1 MLILGISRS
10 AFVAVHTC
18 LSVVAI
24 IAGFFVVFAFL
35 NGKRSRLWNAVFL
48 LTTTLTS
55 ASGFLFPSTRVTP
68 GVVLGMLSVTLLCI
82 AIVALYGFRLRSHW
96 RPIYVISALVP
107 FYFNLVV
114 LLTIMFASISVLQI
128 LASASKGTAF
138 LIAQVLLLVL
148 AIGVIAIAVKRFPL
162 APSSSLWKQNRVEDL
177 PRDAMG
183 S

>member
-1 MLILGISRS
+1 MSRS
-10 AFVAVHTC
+10 AFVTLHTC

-24 IAGFFVVFAFL
+24 IGGFFVVFALL
-35 NGKRSRLWNAVFL
+35 NGTLSRLWNGVFL

-55 ASGFLFPSTRVTP
+55 ASGFLFPRTRVTP
-68 GVVLGMLSVTLLCI
+68 GIVLGILSVTLLCI

-96 RPIYVISALVP
+96 RPIYVISALIP

-114 LLTIMFASISVLQI
+114 LLTIMFARVSVLQM
-128 LASASKGTAF
+128 LASTTKGTGF

-148 AIGVIAIAVKRFPL
+148 AIGVIAIAVKKFCLIPL
-162 APSSSLWKQNRVEDL
+162 SVLWKQNRVEGL
-177 PRDAMG
+177 PRDAVG

>member
-1 MLILGISRS
+1 MSRS

-35 NGKRSRLWNAVFL
+35 NGKLSRLWNAVFL

-68 GVVLGMLSVTLLCI
+68 GIVLSILSVTLLCI
-82 AIVALYGFRLRSHW
+82 AIVALHGFRLRSHW

-107 FYFNLVV
+107 FYLNLVV
-114 LLTIMFASISVLQI
+114 LLTIMFARISVLQI
-128 LASASKGTAF
+128 LAPASKGTAF

-162 APSSSLWKQNRVEDL
+162 APSSILWKQNRVEGL